1 MDTRLPFE
9 KLKTDILVKREAK
22 TDNKYG
28 QFPEQRTTKELLNY
42 GAICLNKMEGPSSH
56 QVSDYVKQVLKVNK
70 AGHGGSLDPNVT
82 GVLPIALGNATKVM
96 QTLLTA
102 GKEYICLMYVH
113 DIIPEQKI
121 KEILNSF
128 VGRITQLP
136 PIRSAVKREYR
147 QRNIYYLEIIDI
159 KDKDVLFKVGCEAG
173 TYIRRLCDDFGKK
186 AGCGAHMKQLVRTK
200 AGPFRQ
206 EDWCSLHDLKDAF
219 YLYEKGEDAELRK
232 LIKSAEFAVGHLP
245 KIWVTDTTVDTL
257 CHGANLSMPGIAKLH
272 SSIKKGDLVA
282 IFTLKEE
289 LICLG
294 NAKLEAKEII
304 EKEKGIAVITT
315 KVFME
320 ANIYPKFK
328 KTK

>member
-9 KLKTDILVKREAK
+9 KLETDILVKKEAH
-22 TDNKYG
+22 TDVRYG
-28 QFPEQRTTKELLNY
+28 KSPEQRTTKELLNY
-42 GAICLNKMEGPSSH
+42 GVICLNKLEGPSSH
-56 QVSDYVKQVLKVNK
+56 QTSDYVKQVIKVSK

-82 GVLPIALGNATKVM
+82 GVLPIALENATKVM

-102 GKEYICLMYVH
+102 GKEYVCLMYIH
-113 DIIPEQKI
+113 KELPEEKI
-121 KEILNSF
+121 KSILNSF

-159 KDKDVLFKVGCEAG
+159 KEKDVLFKVGCEAG

-186 AGCGAHMKQLVRTK
+186 AGFGAHMKQLVRTK

-219 YLYEKGEDAELRK
+219 YLYEKGDDTELRK
-232 LIKSAEFAVGHLP
+232 LIRPAEFAVGHLQ

-257 CHGANLSMPGIAKLH
+257 SHGANLSMPGIAKLH
-272 SSIKKGDLVA
+272 ASIKKGDLIA

-304 EKEKGIAVITT
+304 EKDKGIAVITT

-328 KTK
+328 KVN